1 MIADH
6 GGRPWVNG
14 LALKNHD
21 EGSER
26 PLIHKLSLIGL
37 LLFHRLPALKSV
49 AMASFCLPKRQ
60 FRSIQIAAVLTAVM
74 ATSPPAHAGSLAQ
87 AAGSNAST
95 IRICGSSTVFPI
107 MLEAIRAFRDA
118 GNSTKIDLKETGTS
132 DGFRRFCNG
141 QLEIANASRPINSKE
156 IKVCSSNRI
165 NFIEL
170 PIAFDALTIV
180 VHPANTWAKQIST
193 KELARLWGQQ
203 AEAKIDRWNEVN
215 LDWPDRPI
223 KLCGPGKDSG
233 TYDYFNKAIN
243 GNAENSRRDYTSS
256 EDDNVLVRCVA
267 QNPNALGYFGLSY
280 YKANQDKLKALGIVT
295 SSGTVIPSVASVQ
308 AGRYQPLSRPLFI
321 YINDKALASRPD
333 LQKFTTFTISNGLR
347 LVGKTGD
354 IPLPASTYQLVESKL
369 YKRVTGSAFSGDLP
383 VGLSIGEALRRSFDA
398 NKQPQFRSF

>member
-1 MIADH
+1 VIADH

-26 PLIHKLSLIGL
+26 PLIHKLSLTGL

-87 AAGSNAST
+87 VAGSNAST
-95 IRICGSSTVFPI
+95 IRIGGSSTVFPI

-295 SSGTVIPSVASVQ
+295 SSGTVIPSVSSVQ
-308 AGRYQPLSRPLFI
+308 AGRYQSLSRPLFI

-333 LQKFTTFTISNGLR
+333 LQKFTTFTINNGLR